1 MISLAHIDKYYQ
13 SGEETLHVLKDLS
26 LEIASGEFVAIM
38 GPSGSGK
45 STLINLLGFLDSS
58 YEGQYLYEGK
68 APQINNDRALSRVRN
83 EMVGFVFQNFSLV
96 ETDTV
101 LENVEMPLL
110 YRGMSQAKARPIV
123 MEYLK
128 KVGIE
133 EKWDKLPRQLSGGQQ
148 QRVAIARALV
158 NQPRFIIADEPSGA
172 LDYHTSKEIMNLFQE
187 VNEKE
192 GVTVILVT
200 HDQNMA
206 NYANRTLRIFD
217 GRIVPEEA

>member
-110 YRGMSQAKARPIV
+110 YRGMTQAKSRPIV
-123 MEYLK
+123 MDYLK

-158 NQPRFIIADEPSGA
+158 NQPRFIIADEPTGA

-217 GRIVPEEA
+217 GRIVQEES